1 MLTRQHANN
10 LDLLDIAKRKVR
22 DQVSV
27 EYSYDQ
33 IRDFGER
40 HRRDVQRRRE
50 VEEIFAG
57 LMGESDMEETIFAAY
72 QRRLADTRE
81 HYLFSG
87 HIYYARQYTKLKADP
102 ERYAKRLV
110 YKRDHKRVQRKK
122 VGPGYARGER
132 SGGAKLTE
140 ASVVDIITSDMP
152 GSALAKKHGVSPA
165 LVSGI
170 RSGQKWQHVHAALRE
185 ARPGHA

>member
-1 MLTRQHANN
+1 MNN

-33 IRDFGER
+33 IQDFAER

-50 VEEIFAG
+50 VEAIFAS
-57 LMGESDMEETIFAAY
+57 LMAESDLEETIFAAY
-72 QRRLADTRE
+72 QRRLVETRE
-81 HYLFSG
+81 HHLFSG
-87 HIYYARQYTKLKADP
+87 RIYFLRRYTKLKADP
-102 ERYAKRLV
+102 ERYAQRLA
-110 YKRDHKRVQRKK
+110 YKREHKREHRKK
-122 VGPGYARGER
+122 SARGYARGER

-140 ASVVDIITSDMP
+140 ASVVDIITSDLS

-165 LVSGI
+165 LISGI
-170 RSGQKWQHVHAALRE
+170 RSGRKWQHIHAALRR
-185 ARPGHA
+185 ASIGGQHV